1 MVKVPEIG
9 ELAPASPWPLY
20 HWPARL
26 ESRFAVC
33 WLRGTP
39 AFAARDPG
47 PLESRKEYGS
57 KPASTAKTAEKVPPI
72 GSGPLIPIVE
82 ALNPVGARL
91 HRDDL
96 VVFSIP
102 NEAPRALRES
112 HEAARLSHP
121 P

>member
-26 ESRFAVC
+26 ESLSAVC
-33 WLRGTP
+33 WLRGAP

-57 KPASTAKTAEKVPPI
+57 KPASTAKTAEKGPPI
-72 GSGPLIPIVE
+72 GSGSFIPIFE
-82 ALNPVGARL
+82 MLNTFRARL
-91 HRDDL
+91 HIADLFIFFIPDD
-96 VVFSIP
+96 
-102 NEAPRALRES
+102 APV
-112 HEAARLSHP
+112 
-121 P
+121 